1 MIATV
6 TPNVSVDKLYEVN
19 EFETGKVTRVMR
31 CNATAG
37 GKGLNV
43 SRIVSILGEQVI
55 ATGFVGGHNG
65 QYVEELLDKD
75 GIQNN
80 FIHVSGES
88 RTCINVID
96 KVGKSTELLEK
107 GVTVSGKN
115 KDLLIENYRKILYG
129 SSVVVLSG
137 SIPPGCGSD
146 FYARLIQVAKECKK
160 PVILD
165 TSGENLK
172 AGVEA
177 CPTLIK
183 PNSDE
188 IKALSGMDVNS
199 KKDAVCAA
207 QKLHKRGI
215 PYVVVSMGKDGAVL
229 VCDDGIYDGISPDI
243 KAVNTVGC
251 GDSMVGAFAVS
262 LARKYPVE
270 MALQLALEVSAANAM
285 CKQTG
290 FFYSKDLKNI
300 NGTGIVNKIG

>member
-19 EFETGKVTRVMR
+19 EFKTGEVTRVTR
-31 CNATAG
+31 CHATAG

-43 SRIVSILGEQVI
+43 SRIVSILGEKVI
-55 ATGFVGGHNG
+55 ATGFVGGHSG
-65 QYVEELLDKD
+65 KYVEELLDKD
-75 GIQNN
+75 GIQNS

-88 RTCINVID
+88 RTCINIID
-96 KVGKSTELLEK
+96 KTGESTELLET
-107 GVTVSGKN
+107 GVTIAEKDKN
-115 KDLLIENYRKILYG
+115 LLIDNYRRLVYE

-137 SIPPGCGSD
+137 SVPPGCGPD
-146 FYARLIQVAKECKK
+146 FYAQLIQVANECKK

-165 TSGENLK
+165 TSGENLRS
-172 AGVEA
+172 GIEA

-183 PNSDE
+183 PNCDE
-188 IKALSGMDVNS
+188 IKALSGMDVNR

-207 QKLHKRGI
+207 LKLHKRGI

-229 VCDDGIYDGISPDI
+229 VCDDGIYDGIAPKI

-262 LARKYPVE
+262 FARKYPAE
-270 MALQLALEVSAANAM
+270 IALLLAIEVSAANAM
-285 CKQTG
+285 CRQTG

-300 NGTGIVNKIG
+300 SGMGIVNKIG